1 MTPGAGNSA
10 IDSNSFGDYQS
21 TGHNI
26 YQAQL
31 IMNSHTFF
39 QTTLTLAALAGA
51 VSLAGIPT
59 RASAADPGQLQYYE
73 LRVYSTKSDQQQK
86 LVSDYWQNAA
96 IPACNRMGIQ
106 PVGVFTELQDSPTN
120 KIYVLIPC
128 DSLEVFAAIPARL
141 AADAAYQT
149 ASAEYMARPKSD
161 PAYERI
167 ESSLNVAFDSMKKL
181 AVPPSAAEKKPWV
194 FELRTYQ
201 SPSESKGINKIQ
213 MFNSGEV
220 PLMRE
225 VGLCPVFFAQTLV
238 GSQMPNL
245 VYMVSG
251 ESMDEHKKHWE
262 GFFNAPVW
270 KKLISDPQYKDNVSR
285 VINIFLKRTAA
296 SQI

>member
-1 MTPGAGNSA
+1 
-10 IDSNSFGDYQS
+10 
-21 TGHNI
+21 
-26 YQAQL
+26 
-31 IMNSHTFF
+31 MNPQTFF
-39 QTTLTLAALAGA
+39 QITLTLAT
-51 VSLAGIPT
+51 LAGIP
-59 RASAADPGQLQYYE
+59 ALAFAADSGSPQYYE

-96 IPACNRMGIQ
+96 VPAYNRMGIQ
-106 PVGVFTELQDSPTN
+106 PVGVFTELLDSPAN
-120 KIYVLIPC
+120 RVYVLIPC
-128 DSLEVFAAIPARL
+128 DSLEVFAAIPSRL
-141 AADAAYQT
+141 ASDAIYQT
-149 ASAEYMARPKSD
+149 AAAEYMAAPKSS

-181 AVPPSAAEKKPWV
+181 ALPPSSSEKKPWI

-201 SPSESKGINKIQ
+201 SPSESKGINKVQ

-220 PLMRE
+220 PLMQE

-251 ESMDEHKKHWE
+251 ENMDEHKKHWE
-262 GFFNAPVW
+262 GFKDAPAW
-270 KKLISDPQYKDNVSR
+270 KKLIGDPQYKDNVSR
-285 VINIFLKRTAA
+285 VISIFLKRTAA